1 MAVSYNP
8 GYQSV
13 LKNLKQST
21 RQWFVSLEF
30 NFSSAALE
38 QNIVENE
45 IQLDSEIARQRVKF
59 ARLTRNFKGS
69 EQATRLQAS

>member
-1 MAVSYNP
+1 MAISYNP

-21 RQWFVSLEF
+21 RQRFVSLEF
-30 NFSSAALE
+30 NSPSAALE

-45 IQLDSEIARQRVKF
+45 IQLDSEIARQLVKL
-59 ARLTRNFKGS
+59 ACLTRNFKGS
-69 EQATRLQAS
+69 GHATRLQTS